1 MKSRNLIKLTIT
13 LLFGSVLTLS
23 SYQAQA
29 GTLADGSHGGGGGST
44 TRLVDDDKMQCPTAQ
59 FTSIQ
64 AAVNASGSGDIIKVC
79 PGTYQEQVRIAKPLT
94 VQGIAV
100 GNQNLILI
108 KPAPAVVNSAS
119 IINPTSLIAAIVLV
133 ENASNV
139 NLINVTVDGATNG
152 NVCGVNIIGIYY
164 RNASGKAE
172 SVAVRNIRLLPG
184 NEGCQSGLGIFAQSG
199 GGGSSKLQVL
209 NSSVHDYQK
218 NGITGNEAGT
228 ELTAIGN
235 NVSGDGPSPII
246 AQNGI
251 QIANGAKGY
260 ITANAVINHVYAPCA
275 APDANCAAT
284 ASNVLVFNASY
295 ANVSLNSLGKSQ
307 INIYLQ
313 ANNSEASYNN
323 ILDSDVFDG
332 IDVFGNKNKVNGNRI
347 FNSDEAGIYLQGN
360 QNEVKGNTI
369 NEAPVGIQEVA
380 PSSGN
385 VISGNYF
392 FNTGLNVV
400 PASGGSLQFSPTQ
413 GGRSVSP
420 AQP

>member
-1 MKSRNLIKLTIT
+1 MKSRNLIRLTIT
-13 LLFGSVLTLS
+13 LLFGSILILGG
-23 SYQAQA
+23 YEAQA
-29 GTLADGSHGGGGGST
+29 GTLANGGGGGST
-44 TRLVDDDKMQCPTAQ
+44 TRLVDDDKVQCPTAQ

-64 AAVNASGSGDIIKVC
+64 AAVSAAGSGDIIKVC
-79 PGTYQEQVRIAKPLT
+79 PGTYQEQVRINKPLT

-100 GNQNLILI
+100 GNLNLILI
-108 KPAPAVVNSAS
+108 KPAPAIVNSAS
-119 IINPTSLIAAIVLV
+119 ITNPTSLIAAIVLV

-139 NLINVTVDGATNG
+139 NLINLTVDGATNG
-152 NVCGVNIIGIYY
+152 NVCGTNIVGIYY
-164 RNASGKAE
+164 RNASGKAD
-172 SVAVRNIRLLPG
+172 SVAVRNIRLVAG

-218 NGITGNEAGT
+218 NGITGNETGT

-235 NVSGDGPSPII
+235 NVSGDGATPFI

-251 QIANGAKGY
+251 QVANGAKGF
-260 ITANAVINHVYAPCA
+260 ITGNSVINNDYAGCTS
-275 APDANCAAT
+275 PDTCAAT
-284 ASNVLVFNASY
+284 ASNILVFNASY

-307 INIYLQ
+307 INIFLQ
-313 ANNSEASYNN
+313 ANKSEASYNN

-332 IDVFGNKNKVNGNRI
+332 IDIFGNQNKVNGNRI
-347 FNSDEAGIYLQGN
+347 FNSDTSGIFVEGN

-369 NEAPVGIQEVA
+369 NEAPVGILEDT

-385 VISGNYF
+385 SYSDNKY
-392 FNTGLNVV
+392 FNTGFNFIH
-400 PASGGSLQFSPTQ
+400 GSAPPSLTMLSAPQ